1 MRGGEGGWREQLRM
15 MGIESSIWSSGSNR
29 FVGGDAVHVGMVKFE
44 GGWEDDRMS
53 MRIELEGMRV
63 EDGT

>member
-1 MRGGEGGWREQLRM
+1 MRM